1 VTAIGRLV
9 GSTAMDGDSGSSP
22 VIRDCP
28 GCHSDAVAPDGVL
41 SDWQLARCSRCG
53 LRFTIELP
61 SDSELEELYNR
72 LYSEGDVY
80 QMHLDEV
87 QQLEAG
93 KPRRPGIYRSRIF
106 LNRYRPQAGER
117 LLEVGCGVGTF
128 LVHAQARGW
137 QAEGVDL
144 SESAISASRDIHRM
158 PVRIGSFDDLDFE
171 EGAYGAIVA
180 WEVLEHLPDPKSF
193 IDKARRLLRPDG
205 VLACSVPNEGPKVP
219 HPEIRGPA
227 AAPPV
232 HINFWDRDALWR
244 FFELNGFAVERLI
257 AQRLM
262 LSLANPRTSPMRF
275 ARLQAGALAGLHEGL
290 GLFAAAR
297 PVA

>member
-1 VTAIGRLV
+1 MEASSGPRPAIRV
-9 GSTAMDGDSGSSP
+9 
-22 VIRDCP
+22 CP
-28 GCHSDAVAPDGVL
+28 GCHSDAVARAGVL

-53 LRFTIELP
+53 LRFTVELP
-61 SDSELEELYNR
+61 SDSQLAELYDR

-80 QMHLDEV
+80 QMHLDEI
-87 QQLEAG
+87 QQLKAG
-93 KPRRPGIYRSRIF
+93 KPRRRGLYRSLVF
-106 LNRYRPQAGER
+106 LNRYRPEPDER

-128 LVHAQARGW
+128 LVHAKAKGW

-158 PVRIGSFDDLDFE
+158 PVRIGSFEDLDFE

-180 WEVLEHLPDPKSF
+180 WEVLEHLADPKAF
-193 IDKARRLLRPDG
+193 VDKARRLLRPGG

-219 HPEIRGPA
+219 HPAVRGPA

-232 HINFWDRDALWR
+232 HINFWDQDSLRR
-244 FFELNGFAVERLI
+244 FFELNQFAPERLI
-257 AQRLM
+257 TQRLM
-262 LSLANPRTSPMRF
+262 LSLASPRTSPVRF
-275 ARLQAGALAGLHEGL
+275 ARLQLGALAGVHQGL
-290 GLFAAAR
+290 QLYATAR